1 MLFVISQS
9 KCQSDSIVIIFTGL
23 MKIKRCHLIPFSFF
37 ICYGIIKKEISFF
50 KLLIKIV
57 LCLFLYLIKIEFSP
71 TGQFVFSTIIKYNS
85 FLLYLCI
92 EIPTLFNKL
101 IKLLKIIVDKLDRS
115 VAVKIF
121 SGKEDIFY
129 VIQNGFWIT

>member
-1 MLFVISQS
+1 MPFDTFLFLYLLWHHQ
-9 KCQSDSIVIIFTGL
+9 
-23 MKIKRCHLIPFSFF
+23 
-37 ICYGIIKKEISFF
+37 KEISFF

-92 EIPTLFNKL
+92 EIPPLFNEL
-101 IKLLKIIVDKLDRS
+101 IKLLNIIIDKLNRGI
-115 VAVKIF
+115 AVKIF
-121 SGKEDIFY
+121 PAKKISSTLSRMVSAFYCLFRLLSRRCHNLIF
-129 VIQNGFWIT
+129 

>member
-1 MLFVISQS
+1 M
-9 KCQSDSIVIIFTGL
+9 
-23 MKIKRCHLIPFSFF
+23 IPFSFF

-85 FLLYLCI
+85 FLLYLCM

-101 IKLLKIIVDKLDRS
+101 IKLLNIIVDKLDRS
-115 VAVKIF
+115 IAVKIF
-121 SGKEDIFY
+121 SGKEDILD
-129 VIQNGFWIT
+129 VIQDGFRFFTVYSDCYHVDVII